1 MKKLINIKIDIDTL
15 PMEKYLKKKW
25 KKFLLSCVIFRSNQY
40 FVEHDFGYYSVG
52 CFDGFEGERVKL
64 KVGDGSY
71 ILCDIEDFHKSKQT
85 TMKYIHRELKN
96 GI

>member
-1 MKKLINIKIDIDTL
+1 MKKIINIKIEIDTL
-15 PMEKYLKKKW
+15 PIEKYLKKKW
-25 KKFLLSCVIFRSNQY
+25 KKFLLSCVIFRSKQY

-52 CFDGFEGERVKL
+52 CFDGFEADRVKL

-71 ILCDIEDFHKSKQT
+71 ILCNVEDFYKSKQP
-85 TMKYIHRELKN
+85 TMKYIHRKLKN

>member
-40 FVEHDFGYYSVG
+40 FVEHDFGYYSK
-52 CFDGFEGERVKL
+52 VK
-64 KVGDGSY
+64 SW
-71 ILCDIEDFHKSKQT
+71 
-85 TMKYIHRELKN
+85 
-96 GI
+96 